1 MRESPLARQVG
12 ATLISGERL
21 SAKPAN
27 GRHAGY
33 ARSVM
38 PYTLPAPVHSE
49 LIIKK
54 SRFWGCVESVPDRTA
69 ALARVAQWRAEHPS
83 ATHVCWALMA
93 GGHSAAHD
101 DGEPGGTAG
110 RPMLEV
116 LRHQDLE
123 GVLATVVRYYGGTPL
138 GAGGLVRAY
147 TDSVAQALLKAEK
160 IPVVRHQTLRCV
172 LPYALEGWLRGE
184 LASHSAS
191 LVDVVHGA
199 GVRATWRAPE
209 TQAAALVSCIN
220 DAGHGNVVWLGAP
233 DGIDG

>member
-1 MRESPLARQVG
+1 
-12 ATLISGERL
+12 
-21 SAKPAN
+21 
-27 GRHAGY
+27 
-33 ARSVM
+33 M
-38 PYTLPAPVHSE
+38 PYALQHPVHSE

-54 SRFWGCVESVPDRTA
+54 SRFIGCVETVADRAA
-69 ALARVAQWRAEHPS
+69 ALARVAQLRAEHPT

-93 GGHSAAHD
+93 GGHSAAND

-160 IPVVRHQTLRCV
+160 IAVIRTTRLRCV
-172 LPYALEGWLRGE
+172 LPYALEGWLRRE
-184 LASHSAS
+184 LEAHSAN
-191 LVDVVHGA
+191 LLDAQHGE
-199 GVRATWRAPE
+199 GVEVTLQLPE
-209 TQAAALVSCIN
+209 ANAAALIVRIN
-220 DAGHGNVVWLGAP
+220 DAGQGKVVWLEADADAETP
-233 DGIDG
+233 TD